1 MLKLCKVLAVFKLCG
16 PGFYRPYLTT
26 SSWYCSYSRS
36 LLTFKQLGNVLQQ
49 CFQNFQLSFLAYG
62 YLKNCIV
69 YLIMNSISKALQH
82 SSVSTEYTEKKT
94 SSRRLVT
101 NGQLNFIVS
110 LTVGLLS
117 CVRLCKLQYVNTQG
131 NRKIEN
137 TSQNG
142 HNT

>member
-1 MLKLCKVLAVFKLCG
+1 MLKLCRVLAVFKLYG
-16 PGFYRPYLTT
+16 PGFCRPYLTT
-26 SSWYCSYSRS
+26 SSSYCSYSRS

-49 CFQNFQLSFLAYG
+49 CFQNFQFSVLACG
-62 YLKNCIV
+62 YFKNCIV
-69 YLIMNSISKALQH
+69 YLITNSISKALRYLQYPQN
-82 SSVSTEYTEKKT
+82 TLKKA

-101 NGQLNFIVS
+101 ISQLNVLVS

-131 NRKIEN
+131 TPKIEN

-142 HNT
+142 HDT